1 MKTMIVIPTYE
12 EKENIQKLIEELFN
26 INPYFYVTVVDD
38 NSPDGTADIVKEL
51 QKKYPYLNLILRK
64 EKKGLG
70 TAYIEGFKFALRQN
84 MDVIVQMDAD
94 LSHPPQ
100 YLPQMLLLLDE
111 YDVVVGSRYIKG
123 VRVNNWPFKR
133 LLISKF
139 ANLYVKMITGM
150 PFEDCT
156 SGFKCIKRK
165 VLETIDIETIESKGY
180 VFQIELLF
188 RMYTKGFKI
197 VEYPIMFNEREGGKS
212 KISRKIAREAFWKVL
227 KLGIERFYDRKI
239 KL

>member
-100 YLPQMLLLLDE
+100 YLP
-111 YDVVVGSRYIKG
+111 
-123 VRVNNWPFKR
+123 
-133 LLISKF
+133 
-139 ANLYVKMITGM
+139 
-150 PFEDCT
+150 
-156 SGFKCIKRK
+156 
-165 VLETIDIETIESKGY
+165 DIHGLSY
-180 VFQIELLF
+180 
-188 RMYTKGFKI
+188 
-197 VEYPIMFNEREGGKS
+197 
-212 KISRKIAREAFWKVL
+212 
-227 KLGIERFYDRKI
+227 
-239 KL
+239 